1 MHKRINVTL
10 PETTVKLIDRVAKK
24 GDRSR
29 LINQAVKHYVE
40 EVGRD
45 NLKRRLK
52 EGAIAR
58 SSRDLTLASEWFAL
72 DEQAWQ
78 SGKK

>member
-1 MHKRINVTL
+1 MHRRINVTL
-10 PETTVKLIDRVAKK
+10 PEATVKLIDRVAKK

-29 LINQAVKHYVE
+29 FINQAVRDYVE
-40 EVGRD
+40 DVGRD

-52 EGAIAR
+52 EGSIAR
-58 SSRDLTLASEWFAL
+58 SQRDAAIASVWFAL

>member
-10 PETTVKLIDRVAKK
+10 PEATVKLIDRVAKK

-29 LINQAVKHYVE
+29 FINQAVRHYVE
-40 EVGRD
+40 DIGRE

-58 SSRDLTLASEWFAL
+58 ASRDLALASEWFPL
-72 DEQAWQ
+72 DEEAWQ